1 MLVELTD
8 YYIEQVL
15 NDTIFMLYL
24 TTLLVDLITG
34 NAVAIYERKWNSKT
48 GINGTLR
55 HLSLF
60 VVMTLLLPMI
70 TYVTNIPAISNGIM
84 LYVIAQ
90 YTISILENLS
100 SMGVDIHEAFS
111 KYFEYL
117 GKSDK
122 QSNKQDDKNRRNNH
136 E

>member
-15 NDTIFMLYL
+15 NDTVFMLYL
-24 TTLLVDLITG
+24 TTLIVDLITG
-34 NAVAIYERKWNSKT
+34 NAVALYERKWNSKT
-48 GINGTLR
+48 GINGTVR

-60 VVMTLLLPMI
+60 VVTILLLPMI
-70 TYVTNIPAISNGIM
+70 TYVTGIPGISNGVM

-100 SMGVDIHEAFS
+100 SMGVDIHESFS

-117 GKSDK
+117 GKSEK
-122 QSNKQDDKNRRNNH
+122 QSNKQDDKNERR
-136 E
+136 

>member
-1 MLVELTD
+1 MELTN
-8 YYIEQVL
+8 YYLENVL
-15 NDTIFMLYL
+15 NDTIFMLYI
-24 TTLLVDLITG
+24 TTLIVDILTG

-48 GINGTLR
+48 GINGTIR

-60 VVMTLLLPMI
+60 VVMVLLLPMI
-70 TYVTNIPAISNGIM
+70 TYVTGVPVITNGIM

-90 YTISILENLS
+90 YTVSILENLS
-100 SMGVDIHEAFS
+100 SMGVNIHDAFS

-117 GKSDK
+117 GHTEKK
-122 QSNKQDDKNRRNNH
+122 SNKQDDKKIGGDTH